1 MITRRHFTLG
11 LGLGFAGA
19 LPLFYIGR
27 SFADT
32 GKEIESVISS
42 LPQLHTIQVRRGSDI
57 VFAAASGARS
67 FDRAV
72 NIKSCSKSLLGLLLG
87 AAIDKGY
94 ISSVELP
101 LSQVIPH
108 LLPKDV
114 LPEVANITLEELV
127 SLTAP
132 LQSTSIGNYGHWVNS
147 PNWIEYALKRPATNH
162 SSGEMIYSTG
172 ATHILGVAMAEATG
186 QNLLSQAR
194 THLGEPMGISFP
206 AWTKDPQG
214 YYFGGN
220 EMSLSPRAML
230 DIATMIRDDGVFR
243 GKQII
248 SKKWLAASVIPRTYS
263 RWTGLEYGYGWF
275 LSKSG
280 YMIARGYGGQVI
292 AANKQKNIA
301 VAITSD
307 PTQPARSDGYFGDLM
322 QLLEGPVLDLA

>member
-11 LGLGFAGA
+11 LASAF
-19 LPLFYIGR
+19 PLFYIGR

-32 GKEIESVISS
+32 GKEIGKIISS

-57 VFAAASGARS
+57 VFAATSGTRS

-72 NIKSCSKSLLGLLLG
+72 NIKSCSKSLLSLLLG
-87 AAIDKGY
+87 ATIDNGY
-94 ISSVELP
+94 ISSIKLL

-108 LLPKDV
+108 LLPEDIA
-114 LPEVANITLEELV
+114 PGVANITLEELV

-132 LQSTSIGNYGHWVNS
+132 LQSTSIGNYGRWVNS
-147 PNWIEYALKRPATNH
+147 SNWIEYALRRPATDH
-162 SSGEMIYSTG
+162 SPGEMIYSTG

-186 QNLLSQAR
+186 QNLHSLAR

-206 AWTKDPQG
+206 SWTKDPQG

-230 DIATMIRDDGVFR
+230 DIATMVRDDGVFR
-243 GKQII
+243 GRQII
-248 SKKWLAASVIPRTYS
+248 SKEWLAASVIPRTYS
-263 RWTGLEYGYGWF
+263 RWTGLGYGYGWF
-275 LSKSG
+275 LSESG

-292 AANKQKNIA
+292 AANKQKDIA

-322 QLLEGPVLDLA
+322 RLLEGPVLDLA